1 MISLSELVYLGKLYS
16 PGSISNPNYAF
27 VGGTAVQSWLHEYN
41 GVDREHGDIDLF
53 AFNDEFLKLVM
64 GDSFRLP
71 AFYRGQLTPNGIIP
85 FSQATVTHYCDIIS
99 VGYFDAENTPS
110 VDDVRCIRLEGFPV
124 LVLSPE
130 FIVVSKLSYPNIHR
144 PQDFQDVLALNQ
156 AGCLQNPDYLA
167 ALLAKTA
174 LGQLIDIQDILGL
187 RTDNDLE
194 GLVENIHRH
203 LIRRFIYWD
212 RVNVDALN
220 QNQFFVLLDV
230 DEQSFDVP
238 IKILQFIDDRL
249 IRVNLEGRRL
259 QIAKLGLLF
268 ITAGI
273 PKQSLSILQDDVF
286 HTLIHQRLSANH
298 PANWLAR
305 AKNIWMIFQVL
316 RNLEKTIKDCE
327 DWLGQP
333 ANVIKIIQHILVDDF
348 NRFTLLTSVQ
358 AVYHDFQMNKIS
370 SSDCIPIL
378 DSIM

>member
-1 MISLSELVYLGKLYS
+1 
-16 PGSISNPNYAF
+16 
-27 VGGTAVQSWLHEYN
+27 
-41 GVDREHGDIDLF
+41 
-53 AFNDEFLKLVM
+53 
-64 GDSFRLP
+64 
-71 AFYRGQLTPNGIIP
+71 
-85 FSQATVTHYCDIIS
+85 
-99 VGYFDAENTPS
+99 
-110 VDDVRCIRLEGFPV
+110 
-124 LVLSPE
+124 VLSPE
-130 FIVVSKLSYPNIHR
+130 FIVVSKLSYPNTHR

-174 LGQLIDIQDILGL
+174 LGQLINVQDILGL

-194 GLVENIHRH
+194 SLVENIHRH
-203 LIRRFIYWD
+203 LIRRFLYWD

-238 IKILQFIDDRL
+238 IEILQFIDDRL

-273 PKQSLSILQDDVF
+273 PRQSLSILQDAAF

-316 RNLEKTIKDCE
+316 RNLEETIKDCE
-327 DWLGQP
+327 DWLGQS

-370 SSDCIPIL
+370 TSDCIPIL
-378 DSIM
+378 DSILYL